1 MRAQPHGS
9 RPRSH
14 LKAESG
20 SLVSISRR
28 RVLAGAAWLAGMAA
42 GRSSRADEVPV
53 YFGLTP
59 VFLDSDIKLLAAL
72 TDYLSDR
79 LQHPVTLVKR
89 RTYQEITAMLL
100 SEQLDAAWIC
110 GFPLVQHPD
119 ELVPIAVPVWQGKPL
134 YRSYIIAG
142 ASDPV
147 LSFADMRGYVHAFS
161 DPDSNSGF
169 LVTRHLLT
177 TMKERPDTFFSRYFF
192 TYGHRN
198 VVRAVAAGLAQCG
211 SVDGY
216 VWEVLREIERELTDK
231 TRIVRKSE
239 LLGFPP
245 VAANV
250 RQRQTPIVRK
260 IARALNTMGD
270 TDAGRSLLK
279 TLRLDGFTPA
289 GLDLFAGIAEK
300 YREVLAQA

>member
-1 MRAQPHGS
+1 LPAAAPA
-9 RPRSH
+9 P
-14 LKAESG
+14 SG
-20 SLVSISRR
+20 VGRR
-28 RVLAGAAWLAGMAA
+28 RVIAVVAGLATAAAVRPLRA
-42 GRSSRADEVPV
+42 GRPV
-53 YFGLTP
+53 QFGLTP

-79 LQHPVTLVKR
+79 LRQPVSLVKR

-110 GFPLVQHPD
+110 GFPLIQHPND
-119 ELVPIAVPVWQGKPL
+119 LVPIAVPVWQGQPL

-142 ASDPV
+142 AGDPV
-147 LSFADMRGYVHAFS
+147 ASFAQMRGYVHAFS

-177 TMKERPDTFFSRYFF
+177 TMRERPDTFFSRYFF
-192 TYGHRN
+192 AYGHRN

-216 VWEVLREIERELTDK
+216 VWEVVREIEPELTRK
-231 TRIVRKSE
+231 TRVVRKSE

-250 RQRQTPIVRK
+250 RLQATATVRK
-260 IARALNTMGD
+260 IADALNTMTE
-270 TDAGRSLLK
+270 TDAGRALLE
-279 TLRLDGFTPA
+279 TLRLDGFTP
-289 GLDLFAGIAEK
+289 GGMQLFAGIARK

>member
-1 MRAQPHGS
+1 MRAPGRKERRLPFS
-9 RPRSH
+9 RLREGRSVTRRTI
-14 LKAESG
+14 LAGLAG
-20 SLVSISRR
+20 SLALSAAARTRATERVS
-28 RVLAGAAWLAGMAA
+28 
-42 GRSSRADEVPV
+42 
-53 YFGLTP
+53 FGLTP
-59 VFLDSDIKLLAAL
+59 VFLDSDIQLLAAL
-72 TDYLSDR
+72 EAYLSDR
-79 LQHPVTLVKR
+79 LQQPVNLVKR

-110 GFPLVQHPD
+110 GFPLIQHPD

-134 YRSYIIAG
+134 YRSYIIAS

-147 LSFADMRGYVHAFS
+147 PSFADMRGYVHAFS

-177 TMKERPDTFFSRYFF
+177 TMNERPDTFFSRYFF

-198 VVRAVAAGLAQCG
+198 VIRAVAAGLAQCG

-216 VWEVLREIERELTDK
+216 VWEVVREIEPELTDK
-231 TRIVRKSE
+231 TRVVRESE

-250 RQRQTPIVRK
+250 RLRDTPTVRK
-260 IARALNTMGD
+260 VAGALNTMAESE
-270 TDAGRSLLK
+270 AGRALLK

-289 GLDLFAGIAEK
+289 GMDLFAGIAEK
-300 YREVLAQA
+300 YRQVLAQA

>member
-1 MRAQPHGS
+1 MRTQRRRPGRWRVPAATPAASGVSRRGVLAAAAGVVAAAAS
-9 RPRSH
+9 RPIR
-14 LKAESG
+14 
-20 SLVSISRR
+20 
-28 RVLAGAAWLAGMAA
+28 AA
-42 GRSSRADEVPV
+42 RPV
-53 YFGLTP
+53 HFGLTP
-59 VFLDSDIKLLAAL
+59 VFLDSDIKLLADLAG
-72 TDYLSDR
+72 YLSHR
-79 LQHPVTLVKR
+79 LQQPVSLVKR

-110 GFPLVQHPD
+110 GFPLIQHPD
-119 ELVPIAVPVWQGKPL
+119 DLVPIAVPVWQGQPL

-142 ASDPV
+142 VDDPV
-147 LSFADMRGYVHAFS
+147 PTFAKMRGYVHAFS

-177 TMKERPDTFFSRYFF
+177 TMRERPDTFFGRYFF

-198 VVRAVAAGLAQCG
+198 VVRAVAAGLAQSG

-216 VWEVLREIERELTDK
+216 VWEVVREIEPELTRR
-231 TRIVRKSE
+231 TRVVRKSE

-250 RQRQTPIVRK
+250 RLRATPTVRK
-260 IARALNTMGD
+260 IAEALNTMAES
-270 TDAGRSLLK
+270 DAGRALLD
-279 TLRLDGFTPA
+279 TLRLDGFTP
-289 GLDLFAGIAEK
+289 GGMDLFAGIARK